1 MNNSKEPEHQLRRK
15 YLDYIYYHQGN
26 YNEPEKTY
34 TDWSGDEI
42 LSYDMWKERFKE
54 FINSTEQCEKYSDQN
69 NYTTIVEEDRG
80 CKRIRFVK
88 KTKE

>member
-1 MNNSKEPEHQLRRK
+1 MNNSEEPENQLRRK

-54 FINSTEQCEKYSDQN
+54 FINSAEHCEQHSDEN
-69 NYTTIVEEDRG
+69 NYETVIEENNEY
-80 CKRIRFVK
+80 KRIRFVK
-88 KTKE
+88 KPKE